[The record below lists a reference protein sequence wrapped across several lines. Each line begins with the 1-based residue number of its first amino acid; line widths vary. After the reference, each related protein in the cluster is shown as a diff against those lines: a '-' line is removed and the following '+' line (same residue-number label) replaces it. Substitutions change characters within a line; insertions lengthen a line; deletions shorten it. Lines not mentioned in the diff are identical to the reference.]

1 MRMRR
6 KRGCSLTNLTGRPA
20 LGQKATKPIRGTDA
34 AKAHMA
40 RVAAMSCVLCQSRP
54 VEVHHC
60 ISGRYGSR
68 KVSDFDTIPLCC
80 DHHRGGNGIHTDK
93 GLWEA
98 AYGKDTDYLPVV
110 ARMIGGSNELA

>member
-1 MRMRR
+1 MRMQRI
-6 KRGCSLTNLTGRPA
+6 RGCSLSNLTGRPA
-20 LGQKATKPIRGTDA
+20 LGQKAPKPIRGTDA

-40 RVAAMSCVLCQSRP
+40 RVAALPCVLCGSKP

-68 KVSDFDTIPLCC
+68 KVSDFDTIPLCY
-80 DHHRGGNGIHTDK
+80 DHHRGVNGIHTDK

-98 AYGKDTDYLPVV
+98 LHGPDTDYLPVV
-110 ARMIGGSNELA
+110 ARMLE